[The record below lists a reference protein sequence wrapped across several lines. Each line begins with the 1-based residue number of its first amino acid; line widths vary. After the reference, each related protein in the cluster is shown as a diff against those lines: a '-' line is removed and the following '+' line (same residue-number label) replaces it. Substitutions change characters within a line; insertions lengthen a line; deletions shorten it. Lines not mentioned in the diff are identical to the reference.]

1 MFDTSASFSSDY
13 QEARSKFLKEATA
26 VGGVVDAI
34 SHPERGP
41 DGRPL
46 FTDVAAFGLDKADKV
61 LVLISGT
68 HGAEGFCGS
77 GAQIDL
83 LRRGEIARLPK
94 GVGILMIHGINP
106 YGFAWL
112 RRVTNE
118 NIDLNRNWID
128 FNQPLPQNPTYSD
141 LHTSICPQTWK
152 AETKNV
158 SWQVIESFTEKHG
171 FAALQQ
177 AISGGQYS
185 HPSGLFFGGT
195 APSWSRLTQERIF
208 SNYLTHAERVAVID
222 YHSALGPW
230 GFAEQ
235 MIIAPKSSKQFE
247 RAAEWYG
254 SAATSVIDGAS
265 SSAKVGGSGLE
276 AVPQLL
282 PQAEVTCMAFEVG
295 TVSPLE
301 VLSAMQADCWLHTH
315 GDPQSAEAAPIKAE
329 IRRCFYGDVDDW
341 KGMVTGQSLLAVRQ
355 TLIGLDSRG
364 CARKG

>member
-1 MFDTSASFSSDY
+1 MIDTSASFSSDY
-13 QEARSKFLKEATA
+13 QEARSKFLHEATA
-26 VGGVVDAI
+26 AGGVVDSM

-46 FTDVAAFGLDKADKV
+46 FTDVAAFGLDQADKV

-94 GVGILMIHGINP
+94 DVGILMIHGINP

-128 FNQPLPQNPTYSD
+128 FNQPRPQNPNYAE
-141 LHTSICPQTWK
+141 LHASICPPKWNS
-152 AETKNV
+152 ETQNASGQAIK
-158 SWQVIESFTEKHG
+158 SYTEKHG

-177 AISGGQYS
+177 AISGGQYD
-185 HPSGLFFGGT
+185 HPDGLFFGGT

-208 SNYLTHAERVAVID
+208 SNYLAQASRVAVID

-235 MIIAPKSSKQFE
+235 IMVVPRSSKQFK
-247 RAAEWYG
+247 RAAKWYG
-254 SAATSVIDGAS
+254 SAVTSVCDGAS
-265 SSAKVGGSGLE
+265 SASEIGGSGV
-276 AVPQLL
+276 AAAPDLL
-282 PQAEVTCMAFEVG
+282 PNAEVTCMAFEVG

-301 VLSAMQADCWLHTH
+301 VLFAMQADCWLHAH

-329 IRRCFYGDVDDW
+329 IRRCFYGDTDDW

-355 TLIGLDSRG
+355 ALVGLTS
-364 CARKG
+364 